1 MSTNKELREGVAD
14 KAKTCFLYVR
24 VSTKMQVEN
33 GESIE
38 AQLYDLRDYAKRNNL
53 RILHEYI
60 DDGYSGKNITGRPHF
75 QEMMEE
81 IKSGVRADY
90 VLVFKLSR
98 FGRNAADALS
108 SLQLMQD
115 YGTNLVCVK
124 DGINSEAQMGKMM
137 IAFMSAFAEM
147 ERENILV
154 QTMAGREQK
163 AREGKWNGGQAP
175 YGYKL
180 VKDEKG
186 KGHLEID
193 EDEAEIVRII
203 FHEYTKKGKGVMAL
217 ASWLNAQGYRKN
229 VRGNGKYEH
238 FVPTFLKNVLCNP
251 VYVGKIAYGR
261 RRTTPVKGKRNEYR
275 MIKQSDY
282 DVYDGEHEAIIDEA
296 TWNAAQ
302 ERMAEESHPFPEA
315 KTGEHVHLLTGMLIC
330 PICGRKMIANVSHG
344 KRKKDGTV
352 GKSTYAYACK
362 YSKKQFGPSCTFTR
376 QFKQEYI
383 DREVIEVIARAA
395 YSDTFEER
403 VRDEL
408 DAAVDIEKL
417 EADVERIGKALDNN
431 KAARRM
437 LSRKLDSLDVSDRS
451 YERKYEDMQARLD
464 KLYDECADIEAAF
477 GNAESKLESAKEKQV
492 TTARIYEML
501 DEFREHFDEYDPVR
515 KKEILRQVVDSVEI
529 NPDANPKKGD
539 TIVTRVR
546 FRCPV
551 SFYPTLPE
559 EAYDALGIKEFNRLE
574 TTEYVSE
581 NNSRVD
587 EDTVDTFCIQEK
599 PARAYCALNTALVTF
614 DLADGTSRQDTVSD
628 ATIQSVRCKDDL
640 VAFTAA
646 NIENSSNGT
655 NNHPFSIT
663 VARNTGDGFET
674 LWTYEDTFA
683 VTVSAKADALEPFA
697 NIPKIIDVLHC
708 EEDLVLASA
717 GKKLYIF
724 SLATGEVVY
733 EQEFSVSI
741 VAAQPCFVEEGRYAI
756 SLALSDG
763 TLNVISP
770 LFDATASTDSSTT
783 AVPFALNGAWLGADN
798 YGNPVAYLYTA
809 DRPNRIY
816 CYLLRPFYDDTV
828 VEELTLDELLAYARQ
843 AVGQS

>member
-1 MSTNKELREGVAD
+1 
-14 KAKTCFLYVR
+14 
-24 VSTKMQVEN
+24 
-33 GESIE
+33 
-38 AQLYDLRDYAKRNNL
+38 
-53 RILHEYI
+53 
-60 DDGYSGKNITGRPHF
+60 
-75 QEMMEE
+75 MMEE
-81 IKSGVRADY
+81 IKSGVRVDY

-124 DGINSEAQMGKMM
+124 DGINSEVQMGKMM
-137 IAFMSAFAEM
+137 ITFMSAFAEM

-154 QTMAGREQK
+154 QTMDGREQK

-203 FHEYTKKGKGVMAL
+203 FHEYTK
-217 ASWLNAQGYRKN
+217 
-229 VRGNGKYEH
+229 NGKYEH
-238 FVPTFLKNVLCNP
+238 FIPMFLKNVLRNP
-251 VYVGKIAYGR
+251 VYIGKIAYGR
-261 RRTTPVKGKRNEYR
+261 RRMTPVNGKRNEYC

-282 DVYDGEHEAIIDEA
+282 DVYYGEHETIIDEA

-302 ERMAEESHPFPEA
+302 ERMAEESRPFSEA

-330 PICGRKMIANVSHG
+330 PVCGRKMIANVSHG

-383 DREVIEVIARAA
+383 DREVIEVIAHAA
-395 YSDTFEER
+395 YSDVFEER

-408 DAAVDIEKL
+408 DAAVDIEKH
-417 EADVERIGKALDNN
+417 RQGTGQQQGGKAHVVPQ
-431 KAARRM
+431 ARFFGRV
-437 LSRKLDSLDVSDRS
+437 RPCS

-477 GNAESKLESAKEKQV
+477 DDAESKLESAKDKQV

-529 NPDANPKKGD
+529 NLDAKPKKGE
-539 TIVTRVR
+539 TIMTRVR
-546 FRCPV
+546 FKCPV

-574 TTEYVSE
+574 TT
-581 NNSRVD
+581 
-587 EDTVDTFCIQEK
+587 
-599 PARAYCALNTALVTF
+599 
-614 DLADGTSRQDTVSD
+614 
-628 ATIQSVRCKDDL
+628 
-640 VAFTAA
+640 
-646 NIENSSNGT
+646 
-655 NNHPFSIT
+655 
-663 VARNTGDGFET
+663 
-674 LWTYEDTFA
+674 
-683 VTVSAKADALEPFA
+683 
-697 NIPKIIDVLHC
+697 
-708 EEDLVLASA
+708 
-717 GKKLYIF
+717 
-724 SLATGEVVY
+724 
-733 EQEFSVSI
+733 
-741 VAAQPCFVEEGRYAI
+741 
-756 SLALSDG
+756 
-763 TLNVISP
+763 
-770 LFDATASTDSSTT
+770 
-783 AVPFALNGAWLGADN
+783 
-798 YGNPVAYLYTA
+798 
-809 DRPNRIY
+809 
-816 CYLLRPFYDDTV
+816 
-828 VEELTLDELLAYARQ
+828 
-843 AVGQS
+843 

>member
-203 FHEYTKKGKGVMAL
+203 FREYTKNGKGVMAL

-302 ERMAEESHPFPEA
+302 ERMAGGVSSVPGSKDWRARASSHGNAHLPGMRAQDDCQRLTRKA
-315 KTGEHVHLLTGMLIC
+315 KEGRDCRQVHL
-330 PICGRKMIANVSHG
+330 
-344 KRKKDGTV
+344 
-352 GKSTYAYACK
+352 
-362 YSKKQFGPSCTFTR
+362 
-376 QFKQEYI
+376 
-383 DREVIEVIARAA
+383 
-395 YSDTFEER
+395 R
-403 VRDEL
+403 VRLQVQQETVR
-408 DAAVDIEKL
+408 AKL
-417 EADVERIGKALDNN
+417 HVYPPVQARVHRQRSNRGHSTCRLLRCIRRAC
-431 KAARRM
+431 ARR
-437 LSRKLDSLDVSDRS
+437 
-451 YERKYEDMQARLD
+451 A
-464 KLYDECADIEAAF
+464 
-477 GNAESKLESAKEKQV
+477 
-492 TTARIYEML
+492 
-501 DEFREHFDEYDPVR
+501 
-515 KKEILRQVVDSVEI
+515 
-529 NPDANPKKGD
+529 
-539 TIVTRVR
+539 
-546 FRCPV
+546 
-551 SFYPTLPE
+551 
-559 EAYDALGIKEFNRLE
+559 
-574 TTEYVSE
+574 
-581 NNSRVD
+581 
-587 EDTVDTFCIQEK
+587 
-599 PARAYCALNTALVTF
+599 
-614 DLADGTSRQDTVSD
+614 
-628 ATIQSVRCKDDL
+628 
-640 VAFTAA
+640 
-646 NIENSSNGT
+646 
-655 NNHPFSIT
+655 
-663 VARNTGDGFET
+663 
-674 LWTYEDTFA
+674 
-683 VTVSAKADALEPFA
+683 
-697 NIPKIIDVLHC
+697 
-708 EEDLVLASA
+708 
-717 GKKLYIF
+717 
-724 SLATGEVVY
+724 
-733 EQEFSVSI
+733 
-741 VAAQPCFVEEGRYAI
+741 
-756 SLALSDG
+756 
-763 TLNVISP
+763 
-770 LFDATASTDSSTT
+770 
-783 AVPFALNGAWLGADN
+783 
-798 YGNPVAYLYTA
+798 
-809 DRPNRIY
+809 
-816 CYLLRPFYDDTV
+816 
-828 VEELTLDELLAYARQ
+828 
-843 AVGQS
+843 

>member
-1 MSTNKELREGVAD
+1 M
-14 KAKTCFLYVR
+14 
-24 VSTKMQVEN
+24 
-33 GESIE
+33 
-38 AQLYDLRDYAKRNNL
+38 
-53 RILHEYI
+53 HEYI

-81 IKSGVRADY
+81 IKSGVRVDY

-124 DGINSEAQMGKMM
+124 DGINSEVQMGKMM
-137 IAFMSAFAEM
+137 ITFMSAFAEM

-203 FHEYTKKGKGVMAL
+203 FHEYTK
-217 ASWLNAQGYRKN
+217 
-229 VRGNGKYEH
+229 NGKYEH

-251 VYVGKIAYGR
+251 VYIGKIAYGR

-330 PICGRKMIANVSHG
+330 PVCGRKMIANVSHG

-383 DREVIEVIARAA
+383 DREVIEVIAHAA
-395 YSDTFEER
+395 YSDVFEER

-437 LSRKLDSLDVSDRS
+437 LSRKLDSLDVSDRVAMSGSTRICRRGSIS
-451 YERKYEDMQARLD
+451 YMM
-464 KLYDECADIEAAF
+464 
-477 GNAESKLESAKEKQV
+477 SAQ
-492 TTARIYEML
+492 
-501 DEFREHFDEYDPVR
+501 
-515 KKEILRQVVDSVEI
+515 
-529 NPDANPKKGD
+529 
-539 TIVTRVR
+539 
-546 FRCPV
+546 
-551 SFYPTLPE
+551 
-559 EAYDALGIKEFNRLE
+559 
-574 TTEYVSE
+574 
-581 NNSRVD
+581 
-587 EDTVDTFCIQEK
+587 
-599 PARAYCALNTALVTF
+599 
-614 DLADGTSRQDTVSD
+614 TSRQ
-628 ATIQSVRCKDDL
+628 R
-640 VAFTAA
+640 
-646 NIENSSNGT
+646 
-655 NNHPFSIT
+655 
-663 VARNTGDGFET
+663 
-674 LWTYEDTFA
+674 
-683 VTVSAKADALEPFA
+683 
-697 NIPKIIDVLHC
+697 
-708 EEDLVLASA
+708 
-717 GKKLYIF
+717 
-724 SLATGEVVY
+724 
-733 EQEFSVSI
+733 
-741 VAAQPCFVEEGRYAI
+741 
-756 SLALSDG
+756 
-763 TLNVISP
+763 
-770 LFDATASTDSSTT
+770 STT
-783 AVPFALNGAWLGADN
+783 QSRSWRVP
-798 YGNPVAYLYTA
+798 
-809 DRPNRIY
+809 RI
-816 CYLLRPFYDDTV
+816 
-828 VEELTLDELLAYARQ
+828 
-843 AVGQS
+843 SK

>member
-81 IKSGVRADY
+81 IKSGVRVNY

-330 PICGRKMIANVSHG
+330 PVCGRKMIANVSHG

-395 YSDTFEER
+395 YSDIFEER

-464 KLYDECADIEAAF
+464 KLYDECADIETAF
-477 GNAESKLESAKEKQV
+477 DNAESKLESAKEKQV

-587 EDTVDTFCIQEK
+587 EDTVE
-599 PARAYCALNTALVTF
+599 
-614 DLADGTSRQDTVSD
+614 TVS
-628 ATIQSVRCKDDL
+628 I
-640 VAFTAA
+640 
-646 NIENSSNGT
+646 
-655 NNHPFSIT
+655 
-663 VARNTGDGFET
+663 
-674 LWTYEDTFA
+674 
-683 VTVSAKADALEPFA
+683 FA
-697 NIPKIIDVLHC
+697 NKN
-708 EEDLVLASA
+708 
-717 GKKLYIF
+717 
-724 SLATGEVVY
+724 
-733 EQEFSVSI
+733 Q
-741 VAAQPCFVEEGRYAI
+741 
-756 SLALSDG
+756 
-763 TLNVISP
+763 
-770 LFDATASTDSSTT
+770 
-783 AVPFALNGAWLGADN
+783 
-798 YGNPVAYLYTA
+798 
-809 DRPNRIY
+809 
-816 CYLLRPFYDDTV
+816 
-828 VEELTLDELLAYARQ
+828 
-843 AVGQS
+843 

>member
-203 FHEYTKKGKGVMAL
+203 FREYTKNGKGVMAL

-251 VYVGKIAYGR
+251 VYIGKIAYGR

-315 KTGEHVHLLTGMLIC
+315 KTGEHVHLLTGNAHLPGMRAQDDCQCLTRKAKE
-330 PICGRKMIANVSHG
+330 GR
-344 KRKKDGTV
+344 D
-352 GKSTYAYACK
+352 C
-362 YSKKQFGPSCTFTR
+362 R
-376 QFKQEYI
+376 Q
-383 DREVIEVIARAA
+383 VHL
-395 YSDTFEER
+395 R
-403 VRDEL
+403 VRLQVQQETVR
-408 DAAVDIEKL
+408 AKL
-417 EADVERIGKALDNN
+417 HVYPPVQARVHRQRSNRGHSTCRLLRCIRRAC
-431 KAARRM
+431 ARR
-437 LSRKLDSLDVSDRS
+437 
-451 YERKYEDMQARLD
+451 A
-464 KLYDECADIEAAF
+464 
-477 GNAESKLESAKEKQV
+477 
-492 TTARIYEML
+492 
-501 DEFREHFDEYDPVR
+501 
-515 KKEILRQVVDSVEI
+515 
-529 NPDANPKKGD
+529 
-539 TIVTRVR
+539 
-546 FRCPV
+546 
-551 SFYPTLPE
+551 
-559 EAYDALGIKEFNRLE
+559 
-574 TTEYVSE
+574 
-581 NNSRVD
+581 
-587 EDTVDTFCIQEK
+587 
-599 PARAYCALNTALVTF
+599 
-614 DLADGTSRQDTVSD
+614 
-628 ATIQSVRCKDDL
+628 
-640 VAFTAA
+640 
-646 NIENSSNGT
+646 
-655 NNHPFSIT
+655 
-663 VARNTGDGFET
+663 
-674 LWTYEDTFA
+674 
-683 VTVSAKADALEPFA
+683 
-697 NIPKIIDVLHC
+697 
-708 EEDLVLASA
+708 
-717 GKKLYIF
+717 
-724 SLATGEVVY
+724 
-733 EQEFSVSI
+733 
-741 VAAQPCFVEEGRYAI
+741 
-756 SLALSDG
+756 
-763 TLNVISP
+763 
-770 LFDATASTDSSTT
+770 
-783 AVPFALNGAWLGADN
+783 
-798 YGNPVAYLYTA
+798 
-809 DRPNRIY
+809 
-816 CYLLRPFYDDTV
+816 
-828 VEELTLDELLAYARQ
+828 
-843 AVGQS
+843 

>member
-1 MSTNKELREGVAD
+1 MSTNQKSRKGVAH

-38 AQLYDLRDYAKRNNL
+38 AQLYDLRAYVKRENL
-53 RILHEYI
+53 RVLHEYI

-81 IKSGVRADY
+81 IKSGVHVDY

-108 SLQLMQD
+108 SLQLIQD
-115 YGTNLVCVK
+115 FGTNLVYVK

-193 EDEAEIVRII
+193 ESEAEIVRII
-203 FHEYTKKGKGVMAL
+203 FHEYTKNGKGVMAL
-217 ASWLNAQGYRKN
+217 ASWLNAQGYRKT
-229 VRGNGKYEH
+229 VRGNGQYEH
-238 FVPTFLKNVLCNP
+238 FVPAFLKNVLRNP
-251 VYVGKIAYGR
+251 VYAGKIAFGR

-275 MIKQSDY
+275 VVKQSDY
-282 DVYDGEHEAIIDEA
+282 DVYEGEHEAIIDEA

-315 KTGEHVHLLTGMLIC
+315 KPGEHVHLLTGMLVC
-330 PICGRKMIANVSHG
+330 PACGRKMIANISRG

-352 GKSTYAYACK
+352 GKSTYAYTCK

-395 YSDTFEER
+395 YSDVFEER
-403 VRDEL
+403 VREGL

-437 LSRKLDSLDVSDRS
+437 LSRKLDSLDASDRS

-464 KLYDECADIEAAF
+464 KLYEECTDIEVAF
-477 GNAESKLESAKEKQV
+477 DDAEAKLESAKEKQV
-492 TTARIYEML
+492 TTARVYEML
-501 DEFREHFDEYDPVR
+501 DEFREHFDEYDPAQQ
-515 KKEILRQVVDSVEI
+515 KEILRQVVEGIEI

-546 FRCPV
+546 FKCPV

-559 EAYDALGIKEFNRLE
+559 EAYDLLGIEAFNRLE
-574 TTEYVSE
+574 TTEYVPDD
-581 NNSRVD
+581 NSRVD
-587 EDTVDTFCIQEK
+587 EDTVE
-599 PARAYCALNTALVTF
+599 A
-614 DLADGTSRQDTVSD
+614 
-628 ATIQSVRCKDDL
+628 
-640 VAFTAA
+640 VA
-646 NIENSSNGT
+646 I
-655 NNHPFSIT
+655 
-663 VARNTGDGFET
+663 
-674 LWTYEDTFA
+674 
-683 VTVSAKADALEPFA
+683 LEP
-697 NIPKIIDVLHC
+697 KI
-708 EEDLVLASA
+708 
-717 GKKLYIF
+717 
-724 SLATGEVVY
+724 
-733 EQEFSVSI
+733 
-741 VAAQPCFVEEGRYAI
+741 
-756 SLALSDG
+756 
-763 TLNVISP
+763 
-770 LFDATASTDSSTT
+770 
-783 AVPFALNGAWLGADN
+783 
-798 YGNPVAYLYTA
+798 
-809 DRPNRIY
+809 
-816 CYLLRPFYDDTV
+816 
-828 VEELTLDELLAYARQ
+828 
-843 AVGQS
+843 